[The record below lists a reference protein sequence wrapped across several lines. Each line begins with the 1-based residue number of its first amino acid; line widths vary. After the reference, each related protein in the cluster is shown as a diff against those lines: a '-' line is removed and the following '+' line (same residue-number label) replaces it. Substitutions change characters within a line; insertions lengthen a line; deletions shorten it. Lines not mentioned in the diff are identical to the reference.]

1 MTEKYTVIDF
11 FGAPGGLSFGFEMA
25 GFKSIGALDIFKAG
39 METYQFNF
47 PDSKIL
53 IEDIK
58 KVSVQDLKK
67 EFGISKENID
77 IVIGGPPC
85 QGFSTIGRV
94 KIASL
99 ARNGTWKLNNHH
111 PRFIDDPRNELY
123 KEFIRMVKGL
133 KPKIV
138 VMENVPGMMS
148 YRNGEIVREIIED
161 FNSIGYTA
169 QARILNAVEYGVPQ
183 LRKRIF
189 FIAVRKDL
197 KIKILWP
204 EPTHTYSN
212 SNSMSSIG
220 PLFKKKKL
228 KPAVTV
234 WEAIGDL
241 PSPVPGKP
249 KLADVALNY
258 DKEPFSEYQKWARQ
272 GSKEVHNHITRQ
284 HNERDIKVF
293 SLMKEGEKWKDLP
306 EEIRKSY
313 GYRDDIFNDK
323 FKKLK
328 RDEPSWTVVAHLY
341 KDGYMYI
348 HPVEARTIT
357 VREAARLQSFPDT
370 FIFKGSR
377 TDQFKQVGNA
387 VPPLL
392 AKAVALCVKKML
404 ENIK

>member
-1 MTEKYTVIDF
+1 VTVKALHTFIDF
-11 FGAPGGLSFGFEMA
+11 FGAPGGLSLGFEMA
-25 GFKSIGALDIFKAG
+25 GFKGIGALDIFEAG
-39 METYQFNF
+39 METHAFNF
-47 PDSKIL
+47 PESKVIV
-53 IEDIK
+53 EDIRK
-58 KVSVQDLKK
+58 ISVADLKK
-67 EFGISKENID
+67 ELGITSHKID
-77 IVIGGPPC
+77 VIIGGPPC

-123 KEFIRMVKGL
+123 KEFIRMVNGIR
-133 KPKIV
+133 PKIV

-161 FNSIGYTA
+161 FNNVGYRA
-169 QARILNAVEYGVPQ
+169 QARILNAAEYGVPQ
-183 LRKRIF
+183 IRKRIF
-189 FIAVRKDL
+189 FIAVRKNL
-197 KIKILWP
+197 RISISWP
-204 EPTHTYSN
+204 KLTHSCSN
-212 SNSMSSIG
+212 GS
-220 PLFKKKKL
+220 PLMRSLFEEKSL

-241 PSPVPGKP
+241 PLPVPGKP
-249 KLADVALNY
+249 RLADVALNY
-258 DKEPFSEYQKWARQ
+258 DRKPFSEYQRWARRN
-272 GSKEVHNHITRQ
+272 SKEIHNHITRQ

-293 SLMKEGEKWKDLP
+293 SLMKEGEKWKDLS
-306 EEIRKSY
+306 EEIRKNY

-348 HPVEARTIT
+348 HPTEPRTIT

-392 AKAVALCVKKML
+392 AKTVALSIKEML
-404 ENIK
+404 ENVK

>member
-1 MTEKYTVIDF
+1 MTEKYTFVDF
-11 FGAPGGLSFGFEMA
+11 FGAPGGLSLGFEMV

-47 PDSKIL
+47 PNSKIL

-58 KVSVQDLKK
+58 KISVQDLKK
-67 EFGISKENID
+67 EFGVGKGDID
-77 IVIGGPPC
+77 VVIGGPPC

-99 ARNGTWKLNNHH
+99 AREGIWDLNNHH

-123 KEFIRMVKGL
+123 KEFVRMVNGL
-133 KPKIV
+133 HPKIV

-161 FNSIGYTA
+161 FTSIGYRA
-169 QARILNAVEYGVPQ
+169 KARVLNAVEYGVPQ
-183 LRKRIF
+183 IRKRIF

-197 KIKILWP
+197 KVKVKWP
-204 EPTHTYSN
+204 KPTHILKN
-212 SNSMSSIG
+212 SLDKVK
-220 PLFKKKKL
+220 PLFDYPGL
-228 KPAVTV
+228 KPAITV

-241 PSPVPGKP
+241 PSPVPGRP
-249 KLADVALNY
+249 KLADSPLEY
-258 DKEPFSEYQKWARQ
+258 DRPPFSEYQKWARK
-272 GSKEVHNHITRQ
+272 GSKKVHNHITRQ
-284 HNERDIKVF
+284 HNERDITVF
-293 SLMKEGEKWKDLP
+293 KLMKEGEKWKDLP
-306 EEIRKSY
+306 EDIRKNY

-328 RDEPSWTVVAHLY
+328 KDEPSWTVVAHLY

-348 HPVEARTIT
+348 HPVEPRTIT

-377 TDQFKQVGNA
+377 TDQFKQVGNG
-387 VPPLL
+387 VPSLL
-392 AKAVALCVKKML
+392 AKAVAESVRGML
-404 ENIK
+404 EDEG

>member
-1 MTEKYTVIDF
+1 MQAVYTFIDF
-11 FGAPGGLSFGFEMA
+11 FGAPGGLSLGFEMV
-25 GFKSIGALDIFKAG
+25 GFKGIGALDIFKAG
-39 METYQFNF
+39 METYTFNF
-47 PDSKIL
+47 PESKVIV
-53 IEDIK
+53 EDIK
-58 KVSVQDLKK
+58 KISVNDFKK
-67 EFGISKENID
+67 ELGITSYEID
-77 IVIGGPPC
+77 VVIGGPPC

-123 KEFIRMVKGL
+123 KEFIRMVNGL
-133 KPKIV
+133 KPQII

-148 YRNGEIVREIIED
+148 YRNGEIVSEIIED
-161 FNSIGYTA
+161 FDSIGYTA

-183 LRKRIF
+183 VRKRIF

-197 KIKILWP
+197 KIPILWP
-204 EPTHTYSN
+204 KPTHTYF
-212 SNSMSSIG
+212 NSMLSTG
-220 PLFKKKKL
+220 FLFEEKKL

-249 KLADVALNY
+249 KLADVPLGY
-258 DKEPFSEYQKWARQ
+258 DKEAFTEYQKWARQ
-272 GSKEVHNHITRQ
+272 DSKEVHNHITRQ

-293 SLMKEGEKWKDLP
+293 SLMKEGDKWKDLP
-306 EEIRKSY
+306 DEIRKSY

-328 RDEPSWTVVAHLY
+328 RNEPSWTVVAHLY

-348 HPVEARTIT
+348 HPVEPRTIT
-357 VREAARLQSFPDT
+357 VREAARLQSFLDT

-377 TDQFKQVGNA
+377 TDQFQQVGNA

-392 AKAVALCVKKML
+392 AKAVALSVKKML
-404 ENIK
+404 EDIR

>member
-1 MTEKYTVIDF
+1 MQTLYTFIDF
-11 FGAPGGLSFGFEMA
+11 FGAPGGLSLGFEMV
-25 GFKSIGALDIFKAG
+25 GFKGIGALDIFKAG
-39 METYQFNF
+39 METYTFNF
-47 PDSKIL
+47 PESKVIV
-53 IEDIK
+53 EDIK
-58 KVSVQDLKK
+58 KISVNDFKK
-67 EFGISKENID
+67 ELGITSYEID
-77 IVIGGPPC
+77 VVIGGPPC

-123 KEFIRMVKGL
+123 KEFIRMVNGL
-133 KPKIV
+133 KPQII

-148 YRNGEIVREIIED
+148 YRNGEIVSEIIED
-161 FNSIGYTA
+161 FDSIGYTA

-183 LRKRIF
+183 VRKRIF

-197 KIKILWP
+197 KIPILWP
-204 EPTHTYSN
+204 KPTHTYF
-212 SNSMSSIG
+212 NSMLSTG
-220 PLFKKKKL
+220 FLFEEKKL

-249 KLADVALNY
+249 KLADVPLGY
-258 DKEPFSEYQKWARQ
+258 DKEAFTEYQKWARQ
-272 GSKEVHNHITRQ
+272 DSKEVHNHITRQ

-293 SLMKEGEKWKDLP
+293 SLMKEGDKWKDLP
-306 EEIRKSY
+306 DEIRKSY

-328 RDEPSWTVVAHLY
+328 RNEPSWTVVAHLY

-348 HPVEARTIT
+348 HPVEPRTIT
-357 VREAARLQSFPDT
+357 VREAARLQSFLDT

-377 TDQFKQVGNA
+377 TDQFQQVGNA

-392 AKAVALCVKKML
+392 AKAVALSVKKML
-404 ENIK
+404 EDIR

>member
-1 MTEKYTVIDF
+1 MQTLYTLIDF
-11 FGAPGGLSFGFEMA
+11 FGAPGGLSLGFEMV
-25 GFKSIGALDIFKAG
+25 GFKGIGALDIFKAG
-39 METYQFNF
+39 METYAFNF
-47 PDSKIL
+47 PRTRIIVGDIRKI
-53 IEDIK
+53 
-58 KVSVQDLKK
+58 SVNDLKR
-67 EFGISKENID
+67 EMGITSHEID
-77 IVIGGPPC
+77 VVIGGPPC

-99 ARNGTWKLNNHH
+99 ARNGVWKLNNHH

-123 KEFIRMVKGL
+123 KEFIRMVNGL

-161 FNSIGYTA
+161 FDSAGYAA

-183 LRKRIF
+183 IRKRIF

-197 KIKILWP
+197 KIAILWP

-212 SNSMSSIG
+212 SIPFEG
-220 PLFKKKKL
+220 KKL

-241 PSPVPGKP
+241 PAPVPGKP
-249 KLADVALNY
+249 KLADVPLSY
-258 DKEPFSEYQKWARQ
+258 DREPFSEYQRWARQ
-272 GSKEVHNHITRQ
+272 SSREVHNHVTRQ

-293 SLMKEGEKWKDLP
+293 SLMKEGDRWKDLP
-306 EEIRKSY
+306 EEIKRSY

-328 RDEPSWTVVAHLY
+328 RGEPCWTVVAHLY

-348 HPVEARTIT
+348 HPVEPRTIT

-392 AKAVALCVKKML
+392 AKAVALSVKKML
-404 ENIK
+404 ENIR

>member
-1 MTEKYTVIDF
+1 MRTLYTFVDF
-11 FGAPGGLSFGFEMA
+11 FGAPGGLSLGFEMA
-25 GFKSIGALDIFKAG
+25 GFKGIGALDIFEAG
-39 METYQFNF
+39 METYAFNF
-47 PDSKIL
+47 PESKVIV
-53 IEDIK
+53 EDIK
-58 KVSVQDLKK
+58 KISVNDLKK
-67 EFGISKENID
+67 ELGITSHEID
-77 IVIGGPPC
+77 VVIGGPPC

-123 KEFIRMVKGL
+123 KEFVRMVDGL

-161 FNSIGYTA
+161 FDSVGYIA

-183 LRKRIF
+183 VRKRIF

-197 KIKILWP
+197 KIPILWP
-204 EPTHTYSN
+204 KPTHTYFNGMPSA
-212 SNSMSSIG
+212 G
-220 PLFKKKKL
+220 LLFEEKKL

-241 PSPVPGKP
+241 PSPVLGRP
-249 KLADVALNY
+249 KIADVPLNY
-258 DKEPFSEYQKWARQ
+258 DKEAFSEYQKWARQ
-272 GSKEVHNHITRQ
+272 DSKAVHNHVTRQ

-293 SLMKEGEKWKDLP
+293 SLMKEGDKWKDLP

-328 RDEPSWTVVAHLY
+328 RNEPSWTVVAHLY

-348 HPVEARTIT
+348 HPVEPRSIT

-392 AKAVALCVKKML
+392 AKAVALSVKKML